1 MRANGFKVAGRER
14 WKTPGI
20 GGPVRRS
27 EKKSPFYGGGIMDR
41 RCFKVLSPTAIL
53 GYGFPEE
60 SFQNGMEKRPHS
72 IAVDAGSTD
81 PGPYYLGAGKS
92 FTARAAVKRDLEII
106 LAGAVDA
113 SIPAIVGTAGGC
125 GARPH
130 VEWTEAIIREIARE
144 KRLTFRMAVIYADVP
159 KEDVLRALRD
169 GAVRPLH
176 PAPEIGPEEV
186 EKSVRIVAQM
196 GAEPV
201 LSAMRAGAQVILC
214 GRCYDPVPFAAP
226 AIGEGFDPGLAVHM
240 GKILE
245 CAAIAA
251 TPGSGRD
258 CVLGILHEDCFHLE
272 SLNPRRAFT
281 PLSTAA
287 HTLYE
292 KSNPYLLPG
301 PGGAIDLRST
311 RFEAVDDRT
320 VSVSG
325 TIFTPAHPYTI
336 KLEGVK
342 RTGFRTVSIAGVRDP
357 VLIAQIDRVLDAVRK
372 ESEEDIGEEG
382 TLLFHVY
389 GKDGVM
395 GALEPERDRTPH
407 EVGLVM
413 EVIAADQE
421 RADAICSHVRSTL
434 LHYGYPGRIST
445 AGNLALLYSPSDI
458 PCGEVFEFNIYHLM
472 EVDDPKRFFPV
483 HVVEVTP

>member
-1 MRANGFKVAGRER
+1 
-14 WKTPGI
+14 
-20 GGPVRRS
+20 
-27 EKKSPFYGGGIMDR
+27 MDR

-60 SFQNGMEKRPHS
+60 SFRNGMERTPDL

-92 FTARAAVKRDLEII
+92 FTSRAAVKRDLEII
-106 LAGAVDA
+106 LTGAVEA
-113 SIPAIVGTAGGC
+113 SIPAIVGTAGGS

-130 VEWTEAIIREIARE
+130 VEWTEAIVREIARE
-144 KRLTFRMAVIYADVP
+144 KGLAFRMAIIYADVS

-169 GAVRPLH
+169 GGVRPLH
-176 PAPEIGPEEV
+176 PAPDIGPEEV
-186 EKSVRIVAQM
+186 ENSTRIVAQM

-201 LSAMRAGAQVILC
+201 TAALQAGANVILC

-226 AIGEGFDPGLAVHM
+226 ALTNGFDPGLAVHM

-258 CVLGILHEDCFHLE
+258 CVMGVLYDDCFELE

-301 PGGAIDLRST
+301 PGGTLDLRRT
-311 RFEAVDDRT
+311 RFEAVNAGIVR
-320 VSVSG
+320 VSG
-325 TIFTPAHPYTI
+325 TIFAPVIPYTI

-342 RTGFRTVSIAGVRDP
+342 RTGFRTISIAGVRDP
-357 VLIAQIDRVLDAVRK
+357 VLIAQIDRVLAAVRK

-382 TLLFHVY
+382 ALLFHVY

-395 GALEPERDRTPH
+395 GVLEPEKDRTPH
-407 EVGLVM
+407 ELGLVM

-458 PCGEVFEFNIYHLM
+458 SCGEVFEFNIYHLM
-472 EVDDPKRFFPV
+472 EIDDPERFFPV
-483 HVVEVTP
+483 SIEEVMP

>member
-1 MRANGFKVAGRER
+1 MG
-14 WKTPGI
+14 
-20 GGPVRRS
+20 
-27 EKKSPFYGGGIMDR
+27 
-41 RCFKVLSPTAIL
+41 
-53 GYGFPEE
+53 
-60 SFQNGMEKRPHS
+60 KRPHL

-92 FTARAAVKRDLEII
+92 FTARAAVKRDLEFI
-106 LAGAVDA
+106 LAGAVQA
-113 SIPAIVGTAGGC
+113 SIPAVIGTAGGC
-125 GARPH
+125 GAHPH
-130 VEWTEAIIREIARE
+130 VEWTESIIREIARE
-144 KRLTFRMAVIYADVP
+144 KRLSFRMAVIHADVP
-159 KEDVLRALRD
+159 RADVIRALGEGR
-169 GAVRPLH
+169 VRPLH
-176 PAPEIGPEEV
+176 PAPEISPEEV

-201 LSAMRAGAQVILC
+201 LTALKAGAQVILC

-226 AIGEGFDPGLAVHM
+226 AIAEGFDPGLAVHM

-258 CVLGILHEDCFHLE
+258 CVLGVLYEDCFHLE
-272 SLNPRRAFT
+272 PLTPRRAFT

-301 PGGAIDLRST
+301 PGGTIDLTHT
-311 RFEAVDDRT
+311 RFEPVNADT
-320 VSVSG
+320 VRVSG
-325 TIFTPAHPYTI
+325 TVFTPVHPYTI

-342 RTGFRTVSIAGVRDP
+342 STGFRTISIAGVRDP
-357 VLIAQIDRVLDAVRK
+357 VLIDRIDQVLEAVRK
-372 ESEEDIGEEG
+372 ESRDDIGEEG

-389 GKDGVM
+389 GRNGVM
-395 GALEPERDRTPH
+395 GSLEPERAPTPH
-407 EVGLVM
+407 ELGLVM
-413 EVIAADQE
+413 EVIAPDQE

-472 EVDDPKRFFPV
+472 ETGDPEKYFPV
-483 HVVEVTP
+483 SILEVTP